1 MDTIF
6 SPKAGKIAET
16 SSQPPRISSVATVSK
31 M

>member
-1 MDTIF
+1 MDANF

-16 SSQPPRISSVATVSK
+16 WPQPPHISSVATVSK